1 MDDNDGPP
9 PPPPGLYAVSSS
21 KEPDAPSAAGEP
33 PAAPRSAPI
42 NFLVEPRL
50 LPAGGI
56 HLLGGAPMAGKS
68 TFLAQFLR
76 QFVDPDPLF
85 LPGMSFSK
93 LAPEEIGVILS
104 DRPWDRNCAWY
115 EKVGL
120 GEIPHYA
127 LAGDPEAA
135 AFLAKP
141 RPAPTG
147 IALLKF
153 CLERLPK
160 TVKLVAVDVLT
171 NGFCGGNIFHGASLF
186 QHMNALHG
194 LVKERGLTVLGT
206 CYGIKLKQGKNERYQ
221 RAIDRIIGASQLR
234 GSADSILYL
243 EAGEETTAD
252 YQRLSWYS
260 RHGQDQTVGLSRSP
274 ETGLFVQRR
283 DVVLQ
288 STPIQES
295 PAPLEL
301 PAPRRRGPAPDP
313 EVDAKIRSLTP
324 LGMAVSRPGLVQE
337 LVKLGVEQRTA
348 YRAIRRLVE
357 AGELSLDERQG
368 TVSRVDPTTTP
379 EPATGDPGTDE

>member
-1 MDDNDGPP
+1 MQDDHDGPP
-9 PPPPGLYAVSSS
+9 PPPPGLYAVPSTR
-21 KEPDAPSAAGEP
+21 KPDPPSAEGEP
-33 PAAPRSAPI
+33 PSNLSPPPMT
-42 NFLVEPRL
+42 FLVEPRL

-56 HLLGGAPMAGKS
+56 HLFGGAPMGGKS
-68 TFLAQFLR
+68 TFLAQLLR
-76 QFVDPDPLF
+76 QFVAPDPLF

-93 LAPEEIGVILS
+93 FDVSELGVILS
-104 DRPWDRNCAWY
+104 DRPWDRNCSWY

-120 GEIPHYA
+120 GDVPHYA
-127 LAGDPEAA
+127 LAGDPDAA

-147 IALLKF
+147 VALLKF
-153 CLERLPK
+153 CLDRLPK
-160 TVKLVAVDVLT
+160 TVKFLAVDVLT
-171 NGFCGGNIFHGASLF
+171 NGFCGGNIFHGASVF
-186 QHMNALHG
+186 QHMNAFHG
-194 LVKERGLTVLGT
+194 LAKERGLTILGT
-206 CYGIKLKQGKNERYQ
+206 CYGVKLKQGKNERYQ

-260 RHGQDQTVGLSRSP
+260 RQGQEQTVGLSRNP

-288 STPIQES
+288 STPVQES

-313 EVDAKIRSLTP
+313 EVDQKIRSLTP

-357 AGELSLDERQG
+357 SGELALDDRQG

-379 EPATGDPGTDE
+379 ATGEPETDE